1 MSGRHGDWKERA
13 LEDFREWLDGLPG
26 PGDGEDEDGDG
37 DGSEGAE
44 SSAGE
49 SREIDLRDL
58 FAEFAA
64 LRQEVRLQNR
74 EQARASRELAKAA
87 ESYETAARLVRRRE
101 DDLAAFEKRV
111 VAEAENRCLRSVLE
125 VHDALVRGVDA
136 AMALRER
143 RGLFRR
149 PVRGIDGVVEGYGLA
164 LRRFDRMLARFGVRR
179 LRTAGCPFDS
189 RTMHAMDVRRIEQ
202 AGDGEVVEEL
212 LVGFTRDGDVLR
224 LAEVAVNRLHPQ
236 E

>member
-1 MSGRHGDWKERA
+1 MSERCGDWKERA
-13 LEDFREWLDGLPG
+13 LEDFREWLDDLPE
-26 PGDGEDEDGDG
+26 PAEDEGEDEEGD
-37 DGSEGAE
+37 ARE
-44 SSAGE
+44 SH
-49 SREIDLRDL
+49 EIDLRDL

-74 EQARASRELAKAA
+74 EQSRASRELAKAA
-87 ESYETAARLVRRRE
+87 ESYETATRLIRRRE

-111 VAEAENRCLRSVLE
+111 VTEAENRCLRSVLE
-125 VHDALVRGVDA
+125 VHDALVRGRDA
-136 AMALRER
+136 AMELRER

-149 PVRGIDGVVEGYGLA
+149 PVPGIAGVVEGYELA

-179 LRTAGCPFDS
+179 LQTNGHPFDS
-189 RTMHAMDVRRIEQ
+189 RTMHAMEVRRIEQ
-202 AGDGEVVEEL
+202 AEDGVVVEEML
-212 LVGFTRDGDVLR
+212 GGFTRDGDVLR

>member
-1 MSGRHGDWKERA
+1 MSERHGDWKGRA
-13 LEDFREWLDGLPG
+13 LEDFREWLDDLPE
-26 PGDGEDEDGDG
+26 PAEGEDEV
-37 DGSEGAE
+37 GA
-44 SSAGE
+44 AGE
-49 SREIDLRDL
+49 SHEIDLRDL

-74 EQARASRELAKAA
+74 EQSRASRELAKAA
-87 ESYETAARLVRRRE
+87 ESYETASRLIRRRE
-101 DDLAAFEKRV
+101 DDLAAFEKRIV
-111 VAEAENRCLRSVLE
+111 TESENRCLRSVLA
-125 VHDALVRGVDA
+125 VHDALVRGRNA
-136 AMALRER
+136 AVELRER

-149 PVRGIDGVVEGYGLA
+149 PVRGIVGIVEGYELA

-179 LRTAGCPFDS
+179 LPTTGHPFDS
-189 RTMHAMDVRRIEQ
+189 RTMHAMEVRRIEQ

-212 LVGFTRDGDVLR
+212 LGGFTRDGGVLR